1 MTEPDQQSQRNRKV
15 TREIIAVILADLGP
29 WVTITRIQPLLLE
42 LRPASPPDAIRALTT
57 LAANGNLPEGIGL
70 PPGPAQAI
78 EQEMAA
84 AWLALYLVAA
94 SERLA
99 DAAAE
104 GDQALQAAIQAE
116 ERYFGQH
123 LIAEERRMRAAAGV
137 DTESRLN
144 ADRDQE
150 GDLAGL
156 LSWRAV
162 LDRRTTPECRAAN
175 GSNFKADQMPAIGW
189 PGAVHVHCRC
199 TSGPPI
205 PGAPLLPSI

>member
-1 MTEPDQQSQRNRKV
+1 MTEPDQQSQRNRRV
-15 TREIIAVILADLGP
+15 TKEIVAVILLDLGP
-29 WVTITRIQPLLLE
+29 WVTITRIQPLLAD
-42 LRPASPPDAIRALTT
+42 LRPAPPPAAIRALTN

-94 SERLA
+94 AERLA
-99 DAAAE
+99 EAADE
-104 GDQALQAAIQAE
+104 GDEALQKAIRDE
-116 ERYFGQH
+116 ERYFALH
-123 LIAEERRMRAAAGV
+123 KVAEERRMRAAAGV
-137 DTESRLN
+137 DTEARLN
-144 ADRDQE
+144 EDRGQE
-150 GDLAGL
+150 DDLAGL

-175 GSNFKADQMPAIGW
+175 GWNFKADRMPAIGW

-199 TSGPPI
+199 TSGPAI